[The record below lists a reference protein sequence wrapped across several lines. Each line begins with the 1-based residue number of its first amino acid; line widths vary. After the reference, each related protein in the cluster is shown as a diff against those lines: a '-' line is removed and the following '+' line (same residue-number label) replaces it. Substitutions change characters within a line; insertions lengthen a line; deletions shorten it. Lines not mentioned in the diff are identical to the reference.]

1 IFSLG
6 TPRTVAQVLQ
16 ENGLTSVHPPV
27 RGHIL
32 GAGPVGL
39 LLTALLQPMERFSV
53 HLYEKRRDY
62 TRTRMVQLASY
73 LVADSVASYCTDNID
88 DESIRAIFDPDEIDE
103 GLAFRQSIP
112 S

>member
-1 IFSLG
+1 MPQTL
-6 TPRTVAQVLQ
+6 P
-16 ENGLTSVHPPV
+16 PPV
-27 RGHIL
+27 RVHIL

-39 LLTALLQPMERFSV
+39 LLTALLQTTERFSV

-88 DESIRAIFDPDEIDE
+88 EESVQAVFEPRSSPTASRF
-103 GLAFRQSIP
+103 ARRFRRTSWP
-112 S
+112 CCAAGRRGSAR